1 VKEVLLLLKAEGMTN
16 FRSVEMSNPGRI
28 KNIYETTI
36 PDIYLKK
43 DSVLE
48 YYIQACDSQ
57 NNCRT
62 AGSKESPYKLRV
74 HSLEPYTEGFILDV
88 TSQEDTVKVTISL
101 GSLDG
106 VKKGDRFIVFR
117 AGRELRDPKSNELLQ
132 IEETFI
138 GTIVIREL
146 MSHTAYA
153 TVSKPVIPV
162 TKNDRIRKVPSAPKA
177 GTTEGNYAA
186 KIVLK
191 WAPNSEPEVEGY
203 RIFRSSAIDGNY
215 QKIEEITGRDNTIY
229 EDTDDMRDGLTY
241 YYKIAAYNIL
251 GAESQKSE
259 PILGRTKNVG
269 PPPAHITTE
278 GVCVREV
285 HLRWDTIKQDPDTK
299 SYIVYRSD
307 TEKGQYREI
316 AQVDSDTGTYTDR
329 KNLEDGK
336 AYFYKI
342 AARSRHGSLG
352 DLSSS
357 VQAKTKE
364 VPNPPQNIIA
374 TGGLP
379 RMVRIQ
385 WDQHGDKDIAGYIV
399 YRNDKSTEP
408 FTKIGE
414 TEKTEFLDKNVS
426 DGANYLYKI
435 ASYYSVRGDEIV
447 GPESQTVSARTKQ
460 RPKAPANVSAESGH
474 ARKAIL
480 QWNSND
486 EKDITE
492 YWIYQGKEARLDRD
506 PVAKVPVSINTF
518 TDVNLM
524 DNAKYYYAVKA
535 VDSDRLES
543 DLSNTVSALTKP
555 LPRPPA
561 GINGK
566 ASQGRIHLDW
576 KPNEETDIKGY
587 NIYRKGWLK
596 SSLVT
601 SVDRNSFETKLEEK
615 IKSITMYI
623 TAVDKDDLESEPS
636 EEIKI
641 TFE

>member
-1 VKEVLLLLKAEGMTN
+1 VNIVSDPPSATVSVDGKAAGITPLLIRNIPYGEHTVSVSREGYNESQKNILVKPNETADVNFKLTPVTFSVKIHTTPENAEVFWDGKTRGTTPVIIDNVSAGVHIVRIVKADHDELLDTVDVKTSLTEKTYTLKSHTGNIFIKTEPPGAEVIMNDKKAGLTPITINALPVKQYALKLRKDGYIEKDITVNILKDKTAEISEFFQEIDTQPPNIMFDPPASAARESKNLIRSTILDNQSVKEVLLLLKAEGMTN

-352 DLSSS
+352 DL
-357 VQAKTKE
+357 
-364 VPNPPQNIIA
+364 
-374 TGGLP
+374 
-379 RMVRIQ
+379 
-385 WDQHGDKDIAGYIV
+385 
-399 YRNDKSTEP
+399 
-408 FTKIGE
+408 
-414 TEKTEFLDKNVS
+414 
-426 DGANYLYKI
+426 
-435 ASYYSVRGDEIV
+435 
-447 GPESQTVSARTKQ
+447 
-460 RPKAPANVSAESGH
+460 
-474 ARKAIL
+474 
-480 QWNSND
+480 
-486 EKDITE
+486 
-492 YWIYQGKEARLDRD
+492 
-506 PVAKVPVSINTF
+506 
-518 TDVNLM
+518 
-524 DNAKYYYAVKA
+524 
-535 VDSDRLES
+535 
-543 DLSNTVSALTKP
+543 
-555 LPRPPA
+555 
-561 GINGK
+561 
-566 ASQGRIHLDW
+566 
-576 KPNEETDIKGY
+576 
-587 NIYRKGWLK
+587 
-596 SSLVT
+596 
-601 SVDRNSFETKLEEK
+601 
-615 IKSITMYI
+615 
-623 TAVDKDDLESEPS
+623 
-636 EEIKI
+636 
-641 TFE
+641 